1 MLTSEQT
8 TLNILILI
16 TGDNSAQYVGCY
28 TEVTDP
34 SNQAS
39 NANKWIDKWGMRPD
53 DCIQYCVS
61 NAAAFANLK
70 VSK

>member
-39 NANKWIDKWGMRPD
+39 NTCCGKLEKSWNGVIFLQNSLL
-53 DCIQYCVS
+53 I
-61 NAAAFANLK
+61 LK
-70 VSK
+70 Q